1 MDAQEPYR
9 AYDDPIVTPY
19 ASLAD
24 LTRDRVTSNEE
35 DYMIEGVGMV
45 RIRALS
51 RAAFMEA
58 NKRYGEDMM
67 AQERFVLSRSIVQP
81 AGVTESVVG
90 EWQKSS
96 PINEINK
103 LAQRIN
109 AMSGIGTGADKSDV
123 D

>member
-1 MDAQEPYR
+1 MDSQEYYP
-9 AYDDPIVTPY
+9 AYDPAPVDPY

-35 DYMIEGVGMV
+35 DYVIDGVGTV

-58 NKRYGEDMM
+58 NKRYGDDMM
-67 AQERFVLSRSIVQP
+67 AQERFVLSRSIVRP
-81 AGVTESVVG
+81 VGVTESVVG

-109 AMSGIGTGADKSDV
+109 AMSGIGKGADKSDV